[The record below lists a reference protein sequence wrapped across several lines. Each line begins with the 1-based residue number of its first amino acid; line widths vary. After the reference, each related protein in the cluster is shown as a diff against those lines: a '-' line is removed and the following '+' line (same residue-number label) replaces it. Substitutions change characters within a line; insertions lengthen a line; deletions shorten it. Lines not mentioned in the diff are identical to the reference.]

1 MLLYLIIQYQLLI
14 HTLTFSYDKT
24 SAGTTM
30 VLHGSENVM
39 NTIIQFLSK
48 SNMIDSC
55 GDNKAPKLVI
65 EVEDFRKLL
74 FDLKKSHR
82 KVRYIT
88 DITKD
93 NVKYCK
99 QLMNYFDEIR
109 HIDGLRANFSIS
121 EKEYLASGS
130 LLQEEVQRQQFRG
143 LVQQIIYSNVKDIV
157 EQQKYIFESFWNKA
171 IPAEQRIKDL
181 EQGIVPGSTAV
192 IQIPSKI
199 QELFIDLVKSAKVE
213 VLLILP
219 TINAFLR
226 EERLGVMQSLKELA
240 EAMNVKVRILTPI
253 NDIIEEK
260 IHNIYAV
267 NQENMASF
275 SIQPIEITSKEIR
288 VSTVTI
294 LVVDRE
300 KSLAIE
306 KTDDSK
312 QDFIDAIGLATY
324 STSTPTVLSYV
335 SIFESLSNQIK
346 LYEQLKIHDKMQI
359 EFINI
364 ASHELRTPTQAVLA
378 YSELLQ
384 KHPEKREEMIK
395 AIHRNAE
402 RLQRLTNDI
411 LDVTKIESKTLNLQK
426 EEFNLNDLLS
436 NILEDYKNEIEKN
449 KSNVRLFLKDFINI
463 KRSFLV
469 KADRRRITQL
479 ISNLLNNA
487 IKFTEGKGGD
497 IYVTAEGKGEADG
510 DSDND
515 KEVVVS
521 IKDTGTGIDPEIYPR
536 LFTKFAT
543 KSETGT
549 GLGLFIC
556 KSIIE
561 AHGGKIWAQ
570 NNKDDKGATFAFSLP
585 LSSNKE
591 QQFQIRRLAP

>member
-1 MLLYLIIQYQLLI
+1 
-14 HTLTFSYDKT
+14 
-24 SAGTTM
+24 
-30 VLHGSENVM
+30 
-39 NTIIQFLSK
+39 
-48 SNMIDSC
+48 MIDSC
-55 GDNKAPKLVI
+55 GDNKSPKLAI
-65 EVEDFRKLL
+65 EVEEFRKLL
-74 FDLKKSHR
+74 FDLKKSDR
-82 KVRYIT
+82 TVRYIT

-93 NVKYCK
+93 NVTYCK
-99 QLMNYFDEIR
+99 QLMDSFEIR
-109 HIDGLRANFSIS
+109 HIDGLKANFSVS
-121 EKEYLASGS
+121 EKEYLASVS
-130 LLQEEVQRQQFRG
+130 LLQEDVQRQQFKE

-157 EQQKYIFESFWNKA
+157 EQQKYVFESFWNKA
-171 IPAEQRIKDL
+171 IPAEQRIKEL
-181 EQGIVPGSTAV
+181 EEGIIPGSTAV
-192 IQIPSKI
+192 INISSKI
-199 QELFIDLVKSAKVE
+199 QELFIDLVNSAKEE

-226 EERLGVMQSLKELA
+226 EERLGVIQSLTELA
-240 EAMNVKVRILTPI
+240 VAMNVNVRILTPI

-260 IHNIYAV
+260 IHNILAV
-267 NQENMASF
+267 NQGNMNSF

-288 VSTVTI
+288 VNTVTI

-324 STSTPTVLSYV
+324 STSKPTVLSYV

-346 LYEQLKIHDKMQI
+346 LYEQLKIHDKMQV

-395 AIHRNAE
+395 AIIRNAE

-411 LDVTKIESKTLNLQK
+411 LDVTRIESKTLKLQK
-426 EEFNLNDLLS
+426 EQFNLNDLLS
-436 NILEDYKNEIEKN
+436 NIVEDYKIEIEKN
-449 KSNVRLFLKDFINI
+449 KRNVRLLLKGFKDTNG
-463 KRSFLV
+463 SFLI
-469 KADRRRITQL
+469 KADKRRITQVL
-479 ISNLLNNA
+479 SNLLNNA

-497 IYVTAEGKGEADG
+497 IHVSAEVKGETDG
-510 DSDND
+510 DGHNNY
-515 KEVVVS
+515 KEFVVS
-521 IKDTGTGIDPEIYPR
+521 IKDTGTGIDPELYPR

-543 KSETGT
+543 KSEAGT
-549 GLGLFIC
+549 GLGLFIS

-570 NNKDDKGATFAFSLP
+570 NNKGDKGATFGFSLP
-585 LSSNKE
+585 IISKRENDQQSEEE
-591 QQFQIRRLAP
+591 Q

>member
-1 MLLYLIIQYQLLI
+1 
-14 HTLTFSYDKT
+14 
-24 SAGTTM
+24 
-30 VLHGSENVM
+30 
-39 NTIIQFLSK
+39 
-48 SNMIDSC
+48 
-55 GDNKAPKLVI
+55 
-65 EVEDFRKLL
+65 
-74 FDLKKSHR
+74 
-82 KVRYIT
+82 
-88 DITKD
+88 
-93 NVKYCK
+93 
-99 QLMNYFDEIR
+99 
-109 HIDGLRANFSIS
+109 
-121 EKEYLASGS
+121 
-130 LLQEEVQRQQFRG
+130 
-143 LVQQIIYSNVKDIV
+143 
-157 EQQKYIFESFWNKA
+157 
-171 IPAEQRIKDL
+171 
-181 EQGIVPGSTAV
+181 
-192 IQIPSKI
+192 
-199 QELFIDLVKSAKVE
+199 
-213 VLLILP
+213 
-219 TINAFLR
+219 
-226 EERLGVMQSLKELA
+226 
-240 EAMNVKVRILTPI
+240 
-253 NDIIEEK
+253 
-260 IHNIYAV
+260 
-267 NQENMASF
+267 
-275 SIQPIEITSKEIR
+275 
-288 VSTVTI
+288 
-294 LVVDRE
+294 
-300 KSLAIE
+300 
-306 KTDDSK
+306 
-312 QDFIDAIGLATY
+312 
-324 STSTPTVLSYV
+324 
-335 SIFESLSNQIK
+335 
-346 LYEQLKIHDKMQI
+346 
-359 EFINI
+359 
-364 ASHELRTPTQAVLA
+364 
-378 YSELLQ
+378 
-384 KHPEKREEMIK
+384 MIK

>member
-1 MLLYLIIQYQLLI
+1 
-14 HTLTFSYDKT
+14 
-24 SAGTTM
+24 
-30 VLHGSENVM
+30 
-39 NTIIQFLSK
+39 
-48 SNMIDSC
+48 
-55 GDNKAPKLVI
+55 
-65 EVEDFRKLL
+65 
-74 FDLKKSHR
+74 
-82 KVRYIT
+82 
-88 DITKD
+88 
-93 NVKYCK
+93 
-99 QLMNYFDEIR
+99 
-109 HIDGLRANFSIS
+109 
-121 EKEYLASGS
+121 
-130 LLQEEVQRQQFRG
+130 
-143 LVQQIIYSNVKDIV
+143 
-157 EQQKYIFESFWNKA
+157 
-171 IPAEQRIKDL
+171 
-181 EQGIVPGSTAV
+181 
-192 IQIPSKI
+192 
-199 QELFIDLVKSAKVE
+199 
-213 VLLILP
+213 
-219 TINAFLR
+219 
-226 EERLGVMQSLKELA
+226 
-240 EAMNVKVRILTPI
+240 
-253 NDIIEEK
+253 
-260 IHNIYAV
+260 
-267 NQENMASF
+267 
-275 SIQPIEITSKEIR
+275 
-288 VSTVTI
+288 
-294 LVVDRE
+294 
-300 KSLAIE
+300 
-306 KTDDSK
+306 
-312 QDFIDAIGLATY
+312 
-324 STSTPTVLSYV
+324 
-335 SIFESLSNQIK
+335 
-346 LYEQLKIHDKMQI
+346 
-359 EFINI
+359 
-364 ASHELRTPTQAVLA
+364 
-378 YSELLQ
+378 
-384 KHPEKREEMIK
+384 MIK

-497 IYVTAEGKGEADG
+497 VYVTAEGKGEADG

>member
-1 MLLYLIIQYQLLI
+1 
-14 HTLTFSYDKT
+14 
-24 SAGTTM
+24 M
-30 VLHGSENVM
+30 VLQGSENVM

-48 SNMIDSC
+48 SNMIYSC
-55 GDNKAPKLVI
+55 GDNKAPKFAI
-65 EVEDFRKLL
+65 EVEDIRKLL
-74 FDLKKSHR
+74 FDLKKSDR
-82 KVRYIT
+82 KARYIT

-99 QLMNYFDEIR
+99 QLMHFFDEIR
-109 HIDGLRANFSIS
+109 HIDGLRANFSVS
-121 EKEYLASGS
+121 EKEYLASTS
-130 LLQEEVQRQQFRG
+130 LLQEDAQPQQFTE
-143 LVQQIIYSNVKDIV
+143 LLQQIIYSNVKDIV
-157 EQQKYIFESFWNKA
+157 EQQKYVFESFWNKA
-171 IPAEQRIKDL
+171 IPAEQRIK
-181 EQGIVPGSTAV
+181 EVEEGIIPGSTEV
-192 IQIPSKI
+192 IQTPSKI
-199 QELFIDLVKSAKVE
+199 QELFIDLVKSAKEE

-226 EERLGVMQSLKELA
+226 EERLGIMQSLKELA
-240 EAMNVKVRILTPI
+240 VAMNVNVRILTPI

-260 IHNIYAV
+260 IHNILAV
-267 NQENMASF
+267 NQGNMNYF

-312 QDFIDAIGLATY
+312 QDFLDAIGLATY
-324 STSTPTVLSYV
+324 STSKPSVLSYV

-346 LYEQLKIHDKMQI
+346 LYEQLKIHDKMQV

-384 KHPEKREEMIK
+384 KHPEKREGMIK
-395 AIHRNAE
+395 AIIRNAE

-411 LDVTKIESKTLNLQK
+411 LDVTRIESKTLNLQK
-426 EEFNLNDLLS
+426 EQFNLNDLLS
-436 NILEDYKNEIEKN
+436 NILEDYKNEIEKS
-449 KSNVRLFLKDFINI
+449 KRNVQLFLKDFNSING
-463 KRSFLV
+463 SFLV
-469 KADRRRITQL
+469 KADKRRITQL

-487 IKFTEGKGGD
+487 IRFTEVKGGD
-497 IYVTAEGKGEADG
+497 VYVTVEGKGEADG
-510 DSDND
+510 NGDND

-521 IKDTGTGIDPEIYPR
+521 IKDTGTGIDPEIYRR

-570 NNKDDKGATFAFSLP
+570 NNKDGKGATFAFSLSI
-585 LSSNKE
+585 SSNRATSSDKKVGN
-591 QQFQIRRLAP
+591 LGK